1 MADTKRISKRTHTSV
16 RLKRTETPAA
26 PVPGAEQPRA
36 PRRRHKARTGRVEA
50 MRAMLNQPGFDLD
63 AAFNKA
69 IRAMIESELG

>member
-50 MRAMLNQPGFDLD
+50 MRAMLPPRPKRRRRPKTPPPARG
-63 AAFNKA
+63 
-69 IRAMIESELG
+69 